1 MAITPGSLLPRP
13 PATAAAVGG
22 RPSPSWRRG
31 RSWLTLLEDT
41 ARSPLFMEPRDVFYT
56 TVEDLQSALSL
67 TTAESVVHAHAQ
79 LNHDGDVVF
88 VDADDL
94 RRAPAAA
101 ALASTPPDP
110 RLSFIERPGGYPR
123 RGPGRKKGS
132 GLDLRESLLKVLL
145 VLLSTSAYMNLMEL
159 FAPDELVHVNLKG
172 LRDLRYKLSKITDK
186 ALRTRAWDLS
196 RSGAVGVL
204 IKYGT
209 GGSRDDRGRHLA
221 VAVEV
226 SLTKDGVVCVCSE
239 AEKCL
244 GEGGCSM
251 QEPMYK
257 ALDEVRL
264 AAGVTM
270 ADLFVILGASRR
282 MRSRAVGRAV
292 LYGPSTCVVRMQ
304 GGSWPYAVVRKTRT
318 ANWICFSCRTADG
331 SCQHAAAA
339 SAAAR
344 GGAADASE
352 SEGGSDD
359 DNAGGDG
366 SAGDGRGPME
376 HGNGRGKQAW
386 QDASGLAVEG
396 RRPDRGKQTPQSLL
410 PRHIVPPLAAQ
421 AERATILLALQ
432 DPSITLFFPAADKCP
447 YCHVERLTDRT
458 LREVLVECG
467 EGVASGVVYTWR
479 CHSCNYRVI
488 PDGRDRGI
496 VFTSSSTAYSEV
508 FLFEMSVNLSR
519 NGSSLRSSAYLRDA
533 YRELSSDHVYPDAKD
548 KLGSVTTLRKAIIL
562 YLSLVIA
569 GVPAEVTRCSQC
581 VRPDGSYAIICFDG
595 LQLGYRL
602 KFMVPFLRSS
612 TKISPISR
620 ASVYGRVIKDEAL
633 SKALGGV
640 LSATA
645 SEKKV
650 TITTLTAMRGNVM
663 AFILL
668 TGYVEVDGNVNTF
681 AGSTLP
687 KKGRKQDRGWDPIED
702 GGVRTELIGFLRFFF
717 VCRRAARAL
726 AMIILGGPVDLLR
739 RVPRPLIAAVQASAA
754 DFSDDADQVSG
765 GVSAVDTLEVGNE
778 GAHHGGSPAGRGAE
792 VDDDGAASEGGSV
805 VTDDSLASDGELSDN
820 GAVNVL
826 ESCTDED
833 FRAGPGYVPP
843 TGAWDDDAPLRFYAE
858 QFGEPA
864 LADTGGA
871 SGAVQIRKLVLPL
884 RAGAP
889 CTAASAL
896 KVLDFVRAVV
906 VDPFTVW
913 APTDDWSAVHAVF
926 DCLLSDD
933 FSVAHLSDVVA
944 RSDVSELRLLR
955 GAVTCLAP
963 TLCAD
968 VEVRRVFAELLLC
981 LVETCGDYDD
991 FVADAP
997 PANAD
1002 SMLPCGS
1009 DSDGDGS
1016 SDDEGISKTAM
1027 TLAHPDQVFTPQQYT
1042 RTWLLPEATA
1052 AAYDAAHGL
1061 PAGHVENF
1069 LRTGVW
1075 APGLPLIRS
1084 LPGFVGASSAQ
1095 TDFPDCQH
1103 DMGKQKSHTGGTF
1116 GGFCTCTHPKCLG
1129 VVVLDQSES
1138 QRMPIEFVVQRFATL
1153 PDTIIYDFA
1162 CAALK
1167 TALVRLPHVAKKVS
1181 LRVDRFHWRK
1191 NHTLCSKAMSPDSYV
1206 SMDGANTSSSEER
1219 NALSRRQQHHLR
1231 QMKQDHFIIFTVYQ
1245 QALSNVVAM
1254 YRDSAT
1260 KETTI
1265 KWPEWYRRT
1274 LVDNEDE

>member
-1 MAITPGSLLPRP
+1 
-13 PATAAAVGG
+13 
-22 RPSPSWRRG
+22 
-31 RSWLTLLEDT
+31 
-41 ARSPLFMEPRDVFYT
+41 MERRDVFYT
-56 TVEDLQSALSL
+56 TVEDLQLALTS
-67 TTAESVVHAHAQ
+67 TTADSAVHAQAQ
-79 LNHDGDVVF
+79 LSHDGDVVF

-94 RRAPAAA
+94 QRAPGATS
-101 ALASTPPDP
+101 LACAPPEP
-110 RLSFIERPGGYPR
+110 RASFIERPGGYPR

-132 GLDLRESLLKVLL
+132 GLDLRESLLQVLL

-159 FAPDELVHVNLKG
+159 FAPDELAHVNLTG
-172 LRDLRYKLSKITDK
+172 LRNLRYKLFKITDK

-244 GEGGCSM
+244 GDGSCSM
-251 QEPMYK
+251 QEPMQK

-282 MRSRAVGRAV
+282 MRSRVVGRAV
-292 LYGPSTCVVRMQ
+292 LYGPSTCVVKMQ
-304 GGSWPYAVVRKTRT
+304 GGSWPFAVVRKTRT

-339 SAAAR
+339 SEAAR
-344 GGAADASE
+344 GGAADE
-352 SEGGSDD
+352 SEPEDGSDD
-359 DNAGGDG
+359 DNAGVDG
-366 SAGDGRGPME
+366 SAGDGRGPTENE
-376 HGNGRGKQAW
+376 HGHGQRAWNGS
-386 QDASGLAVEG
+386 SGLDVEG
-396 RRPDRGKQTPQSLL
+396 RRPDRRKQTPQSLL

-421 AERATILLALQ
+421 EERATILLALQ

-447 YCHVERLTDRT
+447 YCQVERLTNRT
-458 LREVLVECG
+458 QREVLVECG

-479 CHSCNYRVI
+479 CHICNYRVI
-488 PDGRDRGI
+488 PDGRDLGI

-533 YRELSSDHVYPDAKD
+533 YWEMSSAHVYPDAQD

-569 GVPAEVTRCSQC
+569 GIPAEVTRCSKC
-581 VRPDGSYAIICFDG
+581 VRLDGSYAIVCFDG

-612 TKISPISR
+612 TKISPIAR
-620 ASVYGRVIKDEAL
+620 ASVYARVIRDEAL

-640 LSATA
+640 LSATT

-650 TITTLTAMRGNVM
+650 TITTLTAMRGNIM

-668 TGYVEVDGNVNTF
+668 NGYVEVDGFVKTF

-702 GGVRTELIGFLRFFF
+702 GGVRTELIEFLRFFF

-726 AMIILGGPVDLLR
+726 AMIILGGPLDLLR
-739 RVPRPLIAAVQASAA
+739 RVPRPLIAAVQAAAA
-754 DFSDDADQVSG
+754 DFSDDAAQVSG
-765 GVSAVDTLEVGNE
+765 GVTAFNTHEMGNE
-778 GAHHGGSPAGRGAE
+778 VIDEGAQHDRSSADGGAE

-805 VTDDSLASDGELSDN
+805 VTDASLASDGELSDS
-820 GAVNVL
+820 GAVNIP
-826 ESCTDED
+826 EGAADED
-833 FRAGPGYVPP
+833 FRASAAYVPP

-913 APTDDWSAVHAVF
+913 APTDDWSAVDAVF
-926 DCLLSDD
+926 NCLLSND
-933 FSVAHLSDVVA
+933 FSMAHLSDVVA
-944 RSDVSELRLLR
+944 RTDVSDLRLLR
-955 GAVTCLAP
+955 GAVACLAP
-963 TLCAD
+963 TLCAHA
-968 VEVRRVFAELLLC
+968 EVRRVFAELLLC
-981 LVETCGDYDD
+981 LVETRGDYDD
-991 FVADAP
+991 FVAGAP
-997 PANAD
+997 PADAD

-1009 DSDGDGS
+1009 DSEGDAS

-1052 AAYDAAHGL
+1052 AAYAAAHGL
-1061 PAGHVENF
+1061 PVGHVENF

-1075 APGLPLIRS
+1075 APGLPPIRS
-1084 LPGFVGASSAQ
+1084 LPGFVGGSSAQ

-1116 GGFCTCTHPKCLG
+1116 GGFCTFTHPKCLG

-1191 NHTLCSKAMSPDSYV
+1191 NHTLCSKAMSPDSYA

-1231 QMKQDHFIIFTVYQ
+1231 QMKQDHFILFTVYQ

-1254 YRDSAT
+1254 YRDHAT
-1260 KETTI
+1260 RETTI

-1274 LVDNEDE
+1274 HVDNEDE